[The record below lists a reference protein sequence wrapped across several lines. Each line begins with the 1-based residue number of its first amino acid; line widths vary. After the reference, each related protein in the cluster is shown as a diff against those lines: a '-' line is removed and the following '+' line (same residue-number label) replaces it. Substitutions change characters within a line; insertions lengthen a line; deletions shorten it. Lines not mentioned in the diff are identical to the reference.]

1 MVFKYYVVM
10 FIWNIINIDD
20 VFYSFG
26 FKLGDFKYFCIDF
39 NLKLW
44 YGCFVKIFLLSFF
57 YFNN

>member
-1 MVFKYYVVM
+1 M

-20 VFYSFG
+20 VFYIFG

-39 NLKLW
+39 NLKFW
-44 YGCFVKIFLLSFF
+44 YGCFVKIFLLCFF